1 MGTQQLLMIV
11 VGVILVGV
19 AIAVAI
25 ALFQANVVES
35 GRNALI
41 EDLLF
46 LAGKAR
52 EYYFRPAALNG
63 GNKTFNGLNSIRM
76 LTVRPEN
83 ENGRYFIVST
93 PSPSEVVLGGIGK
106 VAIGSDTIEVHMS
119 VNEATSTIRIVH

>member
-11 VGVILVGV
+11 IGVILIGV

-52 EYYFRPAALNG
+52 DYYFRPAALNG
-63 GNKTFNGLNSIRM
+63 GNKSFNGLTSIRM

-83 ENGRYFIVST
+83 ENGRYFIVAT
-93 PSPSEVVLGGIGK
+93 PSPHEVVLGGIGK
-106 VAIGSDTIEVHMS
+106 VVIGSDTIEVHMS
-119 VNEATSTIRIVH
+119 INEATSVIRIVH